1 MTAIRFALNAMQCL
15 QRTSSEAPPM
25 SINELLELHNLS
37 QTDLSKRF
45 GIPLRTVQNWA
56 EGKNSPSGW
65 VVNLIASALKAPEN
79 Q

>member
-1 MTAIRFALNAMQCL
+1 MKVNAM
-15 QRTSSEAPPM
+15 T
-25 SINELLELHNLS
+25 INELLELHQLT

-65 VVNLIASALKAPEN
+65 VLNLIESALKSELKTN
-79 Q
+79 G

>member
-1 MTAIRFALNAMQCL
+1 
-15 QRTSSEAPPM
+15 M
-25 SINELLELHNLS
+25 SINELLELHDLS

-65 VVNLIASALKAPEN
+65 VLNLIESALKSELKPN
-79 Q
+79 G